1 MDRVAKAHKL
11 KVLFHE
17 KPFKGVNGSGKHNN
31 WSMSTNTGK
40 NLLSPGKTPKN
51 NLLFLTTFINVIA
64 AAANYADLIRAS
76 IASASND
83 HRLGANE
90 APPAIISVF
99 IGDALTKVLKDIEEK
114 VNDDKQDEL
123 VTEDI
128 KLNIHNSIP
137 EILLDN
143 TDRNRTSPFAF
154 TGNKFEIR
162 AVGSSANC
170 AQNMIVINTIVA
182 NQFKK
187 FKNDVDDLIKN
198 EGEKKE
204 AAIFRIL
211 RKYIIE
217 SKHILFEGD
226 NYSEEWALE
235 AAKRGLN
242 NVKTT
247 PHALDFFLEK
257 KNKDVF
263 IENGVFSDR
272 EIEARQEILNH
283 NYLLKVQ
290 IEGRLIGELC
300 VNNVIPAAIKYQ
312 NQILENIK
320 NLKDLGFDKN
330 DYIAQQELAQ
340 SISKHIFNLKKNVD
354 AMIDARKKCNA
365 IEETSEKAKAYCD
378 KVLPFFEEIRYHAD
392 KLEQFVDNA
401 IWTLPKYRELLYI
414 R

>member
-1 MDRVAKAHKL
+1 
-11 KVLFHE
+11 
-17 KPFKGVNGSGKHNN
+17 
-31 WSMSTNTGK
+31 
-40 NLLSPGKTPKN
+40 
-51 NLLFLTTFINVIA
+51 
-64 AAANYADLIRAS
+64 
-76 IASASND
+76 
-83 HRLGANE
+83 
-90 APPAIISVF
+90 
-99 IGDALTKVLKDIEEK
+99 
-114 VNDDKQDEL
+114 
-123 VTEDI
+123 
-128 KLNIHNSIP
+128 
-137 EILLDN
+137 LDN

-187 FKNDVDDLIKN
+187 FKKDVDDLIKN

-226 NYSEEWALE
+226 NYSEEWAQE

-247 PHALDFFLEK
+247 PHALDFFLEQ

-290 IEGRLIGELC
+290 IEGRLIGELS
-300 VNNVIPAAIKYQ
+300 VNNVIPSAIKYQ

-320 NLKDLGFDKN
+320 NLKDLGFEKN
-330 DYIAQQELAQ
+330 DYIAQLELAQ
-340 SISKHIFNLKKNVD
+340 SISKHIYNLKKNVD
-354 AMIDARKKCNA
+354 AMIEARKKCNA
-365 IEETSEKAKAYCD
+365 IEDSSEKAKAYCD
-378 KVLPFFEEIRYHAD
+378 QVLPYFEEIRYHAD
-392 KLEQFVDNA
+392 KLEQFVDNS